1 MLFHVITNK
10 RNIFVKRIIYISHH
24 HSWAADVTRKKA
36 FHFHFNLYININLYH
51 ERYLI
56 KTIFIENQKE
66 NHKNQ
71 YHFILVRNILNQN
84 RILQFY
90 LEYDMLYANLIVQQ
104 QISGHTYQHQYKEH
118 NQVVIW
124 ITSLLGQLQFAIM
137 IMREK
142 A

>member
-10 RNIFVKRIIYISHH
+10 RNIFVKRFIYISHH
-24 HSWAADVTRKKA
+24 HSLAADVTRKKA
-36 FHFHFNLYININLYH
+36 FHFHLNLYININLYH

-66 NHKNQ
+66 NDKNQ
-71 YHFILVRNILNQN
+71 YHFIFVRKI
-84 RILQFY
+84 RILRFY

-104 QISGHTYQHQYKEH
+104 QISGHIYQHQHKEH